1 MIVVRQKDILSTRRI
16 EQTQM
21 VEMGSEGISPEKLL
35 PRIVGDT
42 CNYCESGTLARG
54 EYKGS
59 PAAVCTDCEVPQI
72 RFF

>member
-1 MIVVRQKDILSTRRI
+1 
-16 EQTQM
+16 M
-21 VEMGSEGISPEKLL
+21 VEMGTEGISPEKLL